1 MSIIKRNEEY
11 RMTNTSELYKD
22 RLSELCEEY
31 RQNNGFNK
39 EDYQTYGEG
48 VRRFNE
54 HFEYTRLYAEA
65 FRPVE
70 GLWPN

>member
-1 MSIIKRNEEY
+1 MDGVGEAVRKIA
-11 RMTNTSELYKD
+11 
-22 RLSELCEEY
+22 
-31 RQNNGFNK
+31 